1 MSEIKKSKKKY
12 ISNLIEEF
20 ESNNVSTHS
29 AGFKDGDIV
38 KLPIDGLIEC
48 RIKEFK
54 NVKYGEFSMR
64 VNGTEQFKS
73 LGSLYRDYKLNETDE
88 ISIFPNGVT
97 CLKDTLE
104 KYCGKTIKLH
114 KVFGAI
120 RSKFNEPGYENV
132 TVFEVEIIE
141 Q

>member
-1 MSEIKKSKKKY
+1 
-12 ISNLIEEF
+12 
-20 ESNNVSTHS
+20 
-29 AGFKDGDIV
+29 
-38 KLPIDGLIEC
+38 
-48 RIKEFK
+48 
-54 NVKYGEFSMR
+54 MR

-88 ISIFPNGVT
+88 ISIFPNELT
-97 CLKDTLE
+97 YLKDTLE

>member
-1 MSEIKKSKKKY
+1 MSEIKTSKKY

-38 KLPIDGLIEC
+38 KLPIDGLFEC

-54 NVKYGEFSMR
+54 NVKYAEFSMI
-64 VNGTEQFKS
+64 VNGHRQYKS
-73 LGSLYRDYKLNETDE
+73 IGSLYRDYKLNETDE
-88 ISIFPNGVT
+88 ISIYPNGVS

-120 RSKFNEPGYENV
+120 RSKFNEPGYESV
-132 TVFEVEIIE
+132 TVYKAEILE